1 MSRME
6 ISMQGNPGNE
16 VRFDRPVIILSA
28 PRSGSTLLFETL
40 SCAPG
45 VYTIGNESHRV
56 IEGHAGFN
64 PELRGFVSNRLIES
78 DAPNQ
83 VAAEVRSHF
92 ANALRDRQG
101 VPPLPAQPVRFLEK
115 TPKNI
120 LRVPFMRK
128 VFPDA
133 RFVVLFRDPRA
144 VLSSM
149 MEAWRS
155 GHFVTYR
162 RLPEWQ
168 GLPWSLLLVDGW
180 KQVNG
185 RPLEE
190 VVAHQWARGM
200 SVLMDDLDTLPASE
214 WIPLRY
220 EDLVAD
226 PQEQIKRLCGDL
238 GLAWDLVIQQLP
250 FSKVTLT
257 PPEPEKWRRNEDA
270 IMRVMPLVEQVQAR
284 AERMLDARAQPR
296 A

>member
-1 MSRME
+1 MGVHVE
-6 ISMQGNPGNE
+6 GNSGNG
-16 VRFDRPVIILSA
+16 VRFDRPVIILSP

-64 PELRGFVSNRLIES
+64 PEVRGFLSNRLLAS
-78 DAPNQ
+78 DASAQ

-92 ANALRDRQG
+92 ATALRDRQG
-101 VPPLPAQPVRFLEK
+101 VPPTPTQSVRFLEK

-128 VFPDA
+128 LFPDA

-155 GHFVTYR
+155 GKFVTYR
-162 RLPEWQ
+162 RLPGWQ
-168 GLPWSLLLVDGW
+168 GLPWSLLLVEDW
-180 KQVNG
+180 QRVNG
-185 RPLEE
+185 KSLEE
-190 VVAHQWARGM
+190 VVAHQWIRGM
-200 SVLMDDLDTLPASE
+200 SVLLDDLDTLPSSD

-220 EDLVAD
+220 EDLIAD
-226 PQEQIKRLCGDL
+226 PQGEIKGLCAEL
-238 GLAWDLVIQQLP
+238 GLNWDLVIQQLP

-257 PPEPEKWRRNEDA
+257 PPEHEKWRRNEDA
-270 IMRVMPLVEQVQAR
+270 IMRVMPLLEQVR
-284 AERMLDARAQPR
+284 LRTERMLSARVQVETR
-296 A
+296 